1 MRIRGADGDRVVSA
15 KKRKTAAASKRR
27 VASKKGA
34 AREKRPHTTGAVAA
48 NLHEGSRSEI
58 IADYFDA
65 MREDGHP
72 IPEPGWFA
80 VQISVPVPEAG
91 VAPR

>member
-1 MRIRGADGDRVVSA
+1 MNKTYTLILEQADDGGWGAMAPDLPGVLLMGH
-15 KKRKTAAASKRR
+15 T
-27 VASKKGA
+27 
-34 AREKRPHTTGAVAA
+34 REQVIADAP
-48 NLHEGSRSEI
+48 EI

-80 VQISVPVPEAG
+80 VQITVPVPEAG
-91 VAPR
+91 ASR